1 MPNTAITALL
11 RLGFLGTLS
20 AQLLQMIARRPA
32 GVPLS
37 VMERDAVE
45 RMMQGAMVVY
55 FDYQYQ
61 RLAEMLANGISP
73 DWALEEAS
81 GIPYLLPSLVAGYQL
96 SVLTAGVEIGGIGVD
111 WTLYNQA
118 ASTWAREHT
127 AEVLRTISKTTADR
141 YGAVADEVAED
152 IAKWIESGE
161 ARPKLLKALE
171 TKMPAD
177 RAAMVSSTETTR
189 VFAKSNEEVWAGN
202 GYWGRGWVT
211 AQDERV
217 CEICQGLDDQ
227 VAKHGEAF
235 KHRDTGAEY
244 WQPAHVR
251 CRCGERPILDAPND

>member
-1 MPNTAITALL
+1 VPNTAITALL

-127 AEVLRTISKTTADR
+127 AEVLRTISDTTAKR
-141 YGAVADEVAED
+141 YSEVADDIAED
-152 IAKWIESGE
+152 IAKWIEAGDPM
-161 ARPKLLKALE
+161 PKLVQALSE
-171 TKMPAD
+171 KMPKD
-177 RAAMVSSTETTR
+177 RAAMVASTETTR
-189 VFAKSNEEVWAGN
+189 AFAKSNEEVWSEA
-202 GYWGRGWVT
+202 GYWGRRWVT

-227 VAKHGEAF
+227 VAKHGESF
-235 KHRDTGAEY
+235 KHKDTSAEY
-244 WQPAHVR
+244 QQPAHVR
-251 CRCGERPILDAPND
+251 CRCGYQPVLDAPDA